1 LLAGVGIYG
10 VIAYSVR
17 QRTRELG
24 IRMALGAKRHDVMRL
39 ILTQGL
45 KLALIGVSI
54 GLLAAIALTR
64 WMKSMLFNVAPIDS
78 FTFATIPV
86 VLLIVALFACWIPAR
101 RATKVDP
108 MVALRYE

>member
-1 LLAGVGIYG
+1 
-10 VIAYSVR
+10 VIAYLVR

-24 IRMALGAKRHDVMRL
+24 IRMALGAKRYDVLRL

-64 WMKSMLFNVAPIDS
+64 WMKSMLFNVDPIDS

-86 VLLIVALFACWIPAR
+86 VLLIVALFACWIPAQ
-101 RATKVDP
+101 RATRVDP
-108 MVALRYE
+108 MVALKSE